1 LKAIQRK
8 DRHVE
13 QLAPAAQASGHSPRH
28 GLPGEDLLI
37 GGAIIIVLILAAI
50 GGLFDSTAGEVH
62 SNPDVYERIGAETD
76 CGVLQAE
83 FDQAM
88 DNAEARQPGDPL
100 RDISLDYADAADA
113 RLEEVGCYG

>member
-1 LKAIQRK
+1 MSNSLPPPPMRPDI
-8 DRHVE
+8 
-13 QLAPAAQASGHSPRH
+13 PR
-28 GLPGEDLLI
+28 GMDYRVKILLI
-37 GGAIIIVLILAAI
+37 GGAIIVVLILAAI
-50 GGLFDSTAGEVH
+50 GGFFGSTAGDGATPGDTSGVH
-62 SNPDVYERIGAETD
+62 GNPDVYQRIEAETD

-100 RDISLDYADAADA
+100 RDISLDYADSADA